1 MSSVGGV
8 VVASAVV
15 ASVVGGGVDVGAG
28 GGIGMRVHKVGETK
42 SPPEQV
48 NPEFAFAH
56 NSSQPPFPLS
66 SHDSPA

>member
-1 MSSVGGV
+1 MSSVGGA

-15 ASVVGGGVDVGAG
+15 ASVVGGGVDVGA
-28 GGIGMRVHKVGETK
+28 GIGMRVHKVGETK